1 MNVTLNAEQRLYV
14 IPCAD
19 GYTCLGFDNARSHAD
34 QIAARL
40 QRPDLAFA
48 TSDHG
53 ALVGYAKYQAAI
65 AAWGRSQL
73 TLQTYFDPGTDPKAV
88 RALEKC
94 RRDGCKVRLVQGD
107 TATGRCWLDER
118 DVVGRIG
125 RSGGMMKVPLLIEA
139 GADGGGTAIL
149 ANCLLRLIDWESGRD
164 LYRHPVYRTPDLTIR
179 KDRDK
184 ADMPWQVL
192 HDGTV
197 VACFADIGKAAGYL
211 AFMCGETVEPRVF
224 H

>member
-14 IPCAD
+14 IPCGD